1 MAGRISAE
9 ERVGRVLAMVPW
21 VVERGGA
28 TIDEIAT
35 AFDVAPA
42 RVLADLSLVQCCE
55 VPPYGPDHTL
65 GITVVDD
72 EVLVDPGAMLSR
84 PLRLGPREGFGLLA
98 AGRTALAALGD
109 DSAAGALVSA
119 LAKLEQALGKRTP
132 LDVDLDQPEWMPS
145 LRAAVAGRDR
155 LDIDYLV
162 GWRDEMTTREID
174 PVALVNHEGRWYV
187 QAWCHRAGGY
197 RTFRVDRIDAIR
209 PTAEHFV
216 APDVVDVPAARFAPG
231 EDGVEVVLRLPPE
244 ARWVV
249 ETYPTRQVEER
260 AGGELRVTMVV
271 AGTVFLER
279 LLLRVGASAEVVS
292 PPELVDLGAEAARV
306 VLRRYEPTAA
316 AGGIRG

>member
-1 MAGRISAE
+1 MAGRVSAE
-9 ERVGRVLAMVPW
+9 ERLGRVLAMVPW

-28 TIDEIAT
+28 TIDEIAA
-35 AFDVAPA
+35 AFGVPPPQ
-42 RVLADLSLVQCCE
+42 VLADLSLVQCCE

-72 EVLVDPGAMLSR
+72 EVLVDPGAMLGR

-109 DSAAGALVSA
+109 DGSAGPLVSA
-119 LAKLEQALGKRTP
+119 LAKLERALGARTP
-132 LDVDLDQPEWMPS
+132 LDVDLDRPEWLPT
-145 LRAAVAGRDR
+145 LRDALAGRHR

-162 GWRDEMTTREID
+162 GWRDEMTTREVD
-174 PVALVNHEGRWYV
+174 PVAIVNHEGRWYV
-187 QAWCHRAGGY
+187 QAWCHRAGGF

-209 PTAEHFV
+209 PTAARFDP
-216 APDVVDVPAARFAPG
+216 PDPATVPEPRFAPG
-231 EDGVEVVLRLPPE
+231 EEGVEVVLHLPAD

-260 AGGELRVTMVV
+260 ADGDLVVTLVV

-279 LLLRVGASAEVVS
+279 LLLRVGSRAQVRS
-292 PPELVDLGAEAARV
+292 PAELVDLGARAARE
-306 VLRRYEPTAA
+306 VLERYEPTAV
-316 AGGIRG
+316 AGHDG